1 VKAIPT
7 NPLAK
12 HQRMIDALCADIRDR
27 DATGFPRTDA
37 LRYLNSREA
46 GDSNKAPA
54 SDHGNA
60 A

>member
-1 VKAIPT
+1 MKAIPT

-27 DATGFPRTDA
+27 EATGFPRLDT

-46 GDSNKAPA
+46 GSVQQTPA
-54 SDHGNA
+54 SDK
-60 A
+60 